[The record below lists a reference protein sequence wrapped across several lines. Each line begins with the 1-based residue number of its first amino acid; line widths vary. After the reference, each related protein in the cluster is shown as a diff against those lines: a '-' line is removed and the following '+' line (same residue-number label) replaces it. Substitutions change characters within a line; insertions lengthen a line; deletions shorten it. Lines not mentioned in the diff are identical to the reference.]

1 MPDIKTDLEN
11 IEAFILDIDGVVYVG
26 ESSIKGSTEAVKDLK
41 RKGKKLGFL
50 TNNSTETREAY
61 QQRFS
66 GIGLD
71 IDQSKIMTS
80 AYATA
85 IYLSNRPNGSE
96 IYVIGEDGLKE
107 ELEGAG
113 FDLLSMNSSE
123 EADYVVVGMDR
134 GLSYNKILAGLRALL
149 SGAEFIATNPDPTYP
164 TEAGLAPGAGA
175 SIGALSGAAESEP
188 SRIIGKPST
197 YMIEILLDI
206 IEVSPEKSA
215 IVGDRIDLDIRA
227 GKEAGLKT
235 FLVMTGVSSKEDVDS
250 IMGSDMSPD
259 YVVSSLSEIVGEMVS

>member
-26 ESSIKGSTEAVKDLK
+26 ESSIKGSTKAIKDLK
-41 RKGKKLGFL
+41 RQGKKLGFL
-50 TNNSTETREAY
+50 TNNSTETRDSY

-66 GIGLD
+66 DIGLD
-71 IDQSKIMTS
+71 VDRSKVMTS

-85 IYLSNRPNGSE
+85 IYLSNRSDGRE

-107 ELEGAG
+107 ELEDAG
-113 FDLLSMNSSE
+113 FDLLSENNSE
-123 EADYVVVGMDR
+123 EATYVVVGMDR
-134 GLSYNKILAGLRALL
+134 GLSYDKVLAGLRALL

-164 TEAGLAPGAGA
+164 TESGLAPGAGA
-175 SIGALSGAAESEP
+175 SIGALSGAAEREP
-188 SRIIGKPST
+188 SRIIGKPSI
-197 YMIEILLDI
+197 YMIEMLLDI
-206 IEVSPEKSA
+206 LEVTPEESA

-235 FLVMTGVSSKEDVDS
+235 FLVLTGVSSKEDMSS
-250 IMGSDMSPD
+250 IMDSDLSPD
-259 YVVSSLSEIVGEMVS
+259 HVISSLSEIAG